1 MSKSYVVITGGSQG
15 IGFEIARNFAQHR
28 KNIVLIARNEQ
39 RLQLACDKLRL
50 YHSEVQYLS
59 TDLSEQSAG
68 VNAIQHIRQEWGEID
83 TLVLNHAILHNR
95 LFSQNSLADIEKE
108 WRTNFLTPVA
118 MLKQLIPLWQI
129 RRQGKVIV
137 VGSLTALVP
146 FPGNASY
153 AATKGALLALIRSIR
168 IELQNYG
175 IQASIVLP
183 GLTRTSMS
191 KKMQSPF
198 VPTLSPQRVAKAVDK
213 VYRTGK
219 GIVIPGKLDFV
230 SSIAFQLFPSTL
242 EKIVQ
247 RFAKYLLPA
256 YYEQQGNKDGNK
268 TSDRDCGWR
277 GIYRQTSKKV
287 SLS

>member
-1 MSKSYVVITGGSQG
+1 MSKSYMVITGGSQG
-15 IGFEIARNFAQHR
+15 IGFEIARNFA
-28 KNIVLIARNEQ
+28 KKGENIVIIARNEE
-39 RLQLACDKLRL
+39 RLQSARDRLRE
-50 YHSEVQYLS
+50 YHDDIQYLS
-59 TDLSEQSAG
+59 VDLSVESAG
-68 VNAIQHIRQEWGEID
+68 IEAIQHIRQNWGEIN

-95 LFSQNSLADIEKE
+95 LFSQSSLANIEKE

-118 MLKQLIPLWQI
+118 MLKQLIPLWQKK
-129 RRQGKVIV
+129 RYGKVIV

-191 KKMQSPF
+191 KEMQSPF
-198 VPTLSPQRVAKAVDK
+198 VPTLSPQQVAKSVDK

-219 GIVIPGKLDFV
+219 GVVIPGKLDFV
-230 SSIAFQLFPSTL
+230 SSIAFQLFPTTL

-256 YYEQQGNKDGNK
+256 YYEQRGNENGNEI
-268 TSDRDCGWR
+268 SDRDRGWR
-277 GIYRQTSKKV
+277 GVYREATTQIPV
-287 SLS
+287 S